1 MDEFGLV
8 TFTTFTLGTVVGAF
22 VTTYKENRSPSR
34 TVDTKQRLY
43 TLALTSLAMMVATG
57 VSISALMRFINS
69 HCA

>member
-8 TFTTFTLGTVVGAF
+8 AFTTFALGTVVGAF
-22 VTTYKENRSPSR
+22 VTTYKENRSPIR

-43 TLALTSLAMMVATG
+43 ALALASLAMMVVTG
-57 VSISALMRFINS
+57 MSISALMRFINS

>member
-1 MDEFGLV
+1 MEEFGLV
-8 TFTTFTLGTVVGAF
+8 TFTTFALGTVAGAF

-43 TLALTSLAMMVATG
+43 TLALASLGMMGATG

-69 HCA
+69 HCT